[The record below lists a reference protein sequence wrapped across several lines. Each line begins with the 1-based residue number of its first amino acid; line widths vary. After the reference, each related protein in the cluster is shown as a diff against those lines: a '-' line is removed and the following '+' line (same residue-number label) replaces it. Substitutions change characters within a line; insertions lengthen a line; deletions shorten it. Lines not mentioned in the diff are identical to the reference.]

1 MDFVA
6 LLKFRSSLSAA
17 EADAALGRRV
27 AWKYPEGIQVIA
39 EYWPLSSAVQVVSIL
54 AAESIEKIMEIVFE
68 WNDVF
73 DIDVYPAVSAEEGLR
88 IGPEVF
94 ARLPR
99 MQQHA

>member
-1 MDFVA
+1 MDYVA
-6 LLKFRSSLSAA
+6 LLKFRSSVPAA
-17 EADAALGRRV
+17 ERDGALMRR
-27 AWKYPEGIQVIA
+27 ASWQYPKGVRVIA
-39 EYWPLSSAVQVVSIL
+39 EYWPLSSAVPVVSIL
-54 AAESIEKIMEIVFE
+54 SADSIEKILEFFFE

-73 DIDVYPAVSAEEGLR
+73 DIDVHPAVSAEEGLR

>member
-1 MDFVA
+1 MDFVG

-17 EADAALGRRV
+17 EQDAALARRA
-27 AWKYPEGIQVIA
+27 AWKYPDGIRAIA
-39 EYWPLSSAVQVVSIL
+39 EYWPLSSAVQVVSIVS
-54 AAESIEKIMEIVFE
+54 ADNIEKIMEIVYE
-68 WNDVF
+68 WEDVF
-73 DIDVYPAVSAEEGLR
+73 DIDIYPAVSAEEGLR